1 MKTVKEQPES
11 GQFVRIWE
19 FDGKVWAV
27 SVEWQDGKL
36 MTFNPD
42 GDHFFDADQ
51 LNPRIDY
58 TFIVGL

>member
-1 MKTVKEQPES
+1 MKTIKDQPES

-19 FDGKVWAV
+19 FDSKVWAV

-36 MTFNPD
+36 MQYNSESD
-42 GDHFFDADQ
+42 EFFDADQ
-51 LNPRIDY
+51 LNPRLKY